1 MGFPRQE
8 DWSGWSCPPPGD
20 LPDPG
25 LGPECLMSLA
35 LAGGLFLVP
44 VNVKVITV
52 GKALSRCKGE
62 FSNEVPKL
70 YMVKILN
77 FWITLPQKMGRKR
90 AV

>member
-1 MGFPRQE
+1 M
-8 DWSGWSCPPPGD
+8 
-20 LPDPG
+20 
-25 LGPECLMSLA
+25 
-35 LAGGLFLVP
+35 VP